1 MKDSAHVLFKEHS
14 AISIMTESN
23 EFHTSC
29 MSLFFFPHAAV
40 DVNEGEFV
48 TVQAGNDMRYPNIDS
63 CLTVTYAYNTGVRSG
78 GHAVLFPQP
87 GQQTL
92 EQMVQSLN
100 GMNRATIFY
109 IMGAIEV
116 WNVNYFGEAGRNF
129 TINGTTVN
137 LKNVESIVPALGY
150 NAQTN
155 AVLYDKDKYTVRPVV
170 ILFQANPRV
179 LVVTD
184 TTGKVLYNKPW
195 PGYHPPLLKKFSS
208 LL

>member
-1 MKDSAHVLFKEHS
+1 MNSTHHVIILFSA
-14 AISIMTESN
+14 AT
-23 EFHTSC
+23 
-29 MSLFFFPHAAV
+29 V

-48 TVQAGNDMRYPNIDS
+48 TVQAGDDMRYPNIDS

-129 TINGTTVN
+129 TINGTIVN

-184 TTGKVLYNKPW
+184 TTGEELYKKPW
-195 PGYHPPLLKKFSS
+195 PGYHPPLLKNFNT

>member
-1 MKDSAHVLFKEHS
+1 M
-14 AISIMTESN
+14 SITTEIN

-29 MSLFFFPHAAV
+29 HYSLLAATV

-116 WNVNYFGEAGRNF
+116 WNVYYFGEAGRNF

-184 TTGKVLYNKPW
+184 TSGKELYNKPW
-195 PGYHPPLLKKFSS
+195 PGYHPPLLKNFNT

>member
-1 MKDSAHVLFKEHS
+1 MNSTHHVIILFSA
-14 AISIMTESN
+14 AT
-23 EFHTSC
+23 
-29 MSLFFFPHAAV
+29 V

-48 TVQAGNDMRYPNIDS
+48 TVQAGDDMRYPNIDS
-63 CLTVTYAYNTGVRSG
+63 CLTVTYAYNTGVRTG

-137 LKNVESIVPALGY
+137 LKTVESIVPALGY

-155 AVLYDKDKYTVRPVV
+155 AVLYDKDRYTVRPVE
-170 ILFQANPRV
+170 IFFQANPRV

-184 TTGKVLYNKPW
+184 TTGEELYNKPW
-195 PGYHPPLLKKFSS
+195 PGYHPPLLKNFNT